1 MKKQATDPAFSEK
14 YCKACSERD
23 VPVSI
28 LVEHMLACKGKTPEE
43 QRMLKDQFAD
53 EILKK
58 YPKNYKTIVSHI
70 SPDAKHQLLVF
81 KSTHGSTGS
90 ASVWV
95 KAAGTGEMSSNKEA
109 RCLYRY
115 PDFSI
120 DAEWVDNETIRV
132 FATDSHKTKH
142 IYATMNILR
151 D

>member
-95 KAAGTGEMSSNKEA
+95 KAAGTGEMWNNKEST
-109 RCLYRY
+109 CLYRY
-115 PDFSI
+115 HDFSL